1 MNSVLGLSQVAKN
14 LAHAIIEFPDVNWID
29 ATSQGQMASKS
40 WLCDLME
47 TLAPNYGTVWVV
59 GGWVGMLPLLLLTS
73 NPDRFDRIITIDLDE
88 RACRAADRLLR
99 NHVISNLKFAACP
112 GDAMEI
118 DYRMESIE
126 RIQSDGTRKS
136 FQVACQTVIIAKL
149 I

>member
-59 GGWVGMLPLLLLTS
+59 GGWVGMLP
-73 NPDRFDRIITIDLDE
+73 
-88 RACRAADRLLR
+88 
-99 NHVISNLKFAACP
+99 
-112 GDAMEI
+112 
-118 DYRMESIE
+118 
-126 RIQSDGTRKS
+126 
-136 FQVACQTVIIAKL
+136 
-149 I
+149 